1 MGLPESGSSPK
12 MNSPIFIFIL
22 SGICFSTVDAI
33 AKILIQD
40 TNLIIVVWYRFFG
53 QLLLAIPIAWYFLG
67 KRFWRTSNLKLQL
80 FRSCLLVATATL
92 FFAGLNWLP
101 LAEASSITFS
111 PPIWVALLSK
121 PILGERVGPREWL
134 VAGVGFLGILL
145 IARPGSAI
153 FHLAALLLV
162 AMAFF
167 NAIFQLYTRK
177 LVGDSAYT
185 TFFYSGIIGLATST
199 ALLPYA
205 EPLPPLPIFKYVL
218 FGVLGLLGGLA
229 HLLVVL
235 AFYKMKPYKLTP
247 LVFLQLIWAVAYGY
261 LIFGQLPDGLSVVGM
276 ALIATSGIWLI
287 WNHRSNGLENIQD
300 V

>member
-1 MGLPESGSSPK
+1 
-12 MNSPIFIFIL
+12 
-22 SGICFSTVDAI
+22 
-33 AKILIQD
+33 
-40 TNLIIVVWYRFFG
+40 
-53 QLLLAIPIAWYFLG
+53 
-67 KRFWRTSNLKLQL
+67 
-80 FRSCLLVATATL
+80 
-92 FFAGLNWLP
+92 LP

-111 PPIWVALLSK
+111 APIWVALLSK

-185 TFFYSGIIGLATST
+185 TFFYSGLIGLAAST

-205 EPLPPLPIFKYVL
+205 EPLPPLPIFEYVL
-218 FGVLGLLGGLA
+218 FGILGLLGGLA

-261 LIFGQLPDGLSVVGM
+261 LIFGQLPDGLSVIGM
-276 ALIATSGIWLI
+276 VLIAASGIWLI
-287 WNHRSNGLENIQD
+287 WNHHSNGLENIQD

>member
-1 MGLPESGSSPK
+1 V
-12 MNSPIFIFIL
+12 NSPIFLFIL

-33 AKILIQD
+33 AKILVQD
-40 TNLIIVVWYRFFG
+40 TNLITVVWSRFIG
-53 QLLLAIPIAWYFLG
+53 QLLLAAPIAWYFLG
-67 KRFWRTSNLKLQL
+67 KDFWHTHHLGLQL

-101 LAEASSITFS
+101 LAEASSITFTA
-111 PPIWVALLSK
+111 PIWVAILSG
-121 PILGERVGPREWL
+121 PILGERVGLKECL

-162 AMAFF
+162 MMAFL

-177 LVGDSAYT
+177 LTQDSAYT
-185 TFFYSGIIGLATST
+185 TFFYSGVVGLIAST

-205 EPLPPLPIFKYVL
+205 DPLPVLPVYEYAL
-218 FGVLGLLGGLA
+218 FGLLGFLGGLA

-235 AFYKMKPYKLTP
+235 AFYQMRPYKLTP
-247 LVFLQLIWAVAYGY
+247 LVFLQLIWAVGYGY
-261 LIFGQLPDGLSVVGM
+261 LIFGQLPDSLSVVGM
-276 ALIATSGIWLI
+276 VLIATSGIWLI
-287 WNHRSNGLENIQD
+287 WNHHSAGAEDPNK